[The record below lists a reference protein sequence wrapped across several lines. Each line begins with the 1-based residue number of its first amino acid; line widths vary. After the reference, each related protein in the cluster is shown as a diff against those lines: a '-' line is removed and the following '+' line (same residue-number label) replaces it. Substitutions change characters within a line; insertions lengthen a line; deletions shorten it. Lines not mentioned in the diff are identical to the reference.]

1 MDHHRPTWICADPT
15 LMVVAS
21 SLSCLH
27 RAMKVVVF
35 RVGAG
40 FLTEALDHAAP
51 TYKGDTVHGRHST
64 WSSDHTL
71 LAEVLGKG

>member
-1 MDHHRPTWICADPT
+1 
-15 LMVVAS
+15 
-21 SLSCLH
+21 
-27 RAMKVVVF
+27 MKVVVF